1 MMFSNTADTPEKRNE
16 WVQAINNI
24 RTAMYNKMFKVLYE
38 SFLYTNLIRYFVC
51 NVVSHVNEVLKFSLQ

>member
-1 MMFSNTADTPEKRNE
+1 MFLNAADSFEKRNE

-38 SFLYTNLIRYFVC
+38 TFIYRSSKLCFLY
-51 NVVSHVNEVLKFSLQ
+51 